1 MTANDIEHMKRD
13 FPISTGSFF
22 RKMIEQTKHLLSD
35 HLHTITHKENK
46 FCLERWQSAGENH
59 KSITEENVSKVFK
72 MYRIK
77 TMTNHSK
84 QYSSMDWTR
93 EKSESRNE
101 DSKADALEEEKKA
114 EAEK

>member
-1 MTANDIEHMKRD
+1 
-13 FPISTGSFF
+13 
-22 RKMIEQTKHLLSD
+22 
-35 HLHTITHKENK
+35 
-46 FCLERWQSAGENH
+46 
-59 KSITEENVSKVFK
+59 
-72 MYRIK
+72 
-77 TMTNHSK
+77 MTNHSK